1 MSARRLFLCFAASA
15 LLSAADAGDKIWSA
29 VLLATNASNPKP
41 APAELKP
48 IAARLQRVFGYNQF
62 EIVGRDTA
70 AIDDDAK
77 FSLTPT
83 KTFWLNLQARRASSP
98 DARGGYLLRYAHE
111 DDFGAPEN
119 AFNIC
124 TFWYIEA
131 LALSGQAAEGRRLFE
146 RMLGHR
152 TRAGLLSE
160 DIAFAT
166 GELWGNYPQT
176 YSLVGLINCAHLLS
190 RPWSAVR

>member
-98 DARGGYLLRYAHE
+98 DARGGYLLNLLLYQNDRALV
-111 DDFGAPEN
+111 DTVAVIAPQSPLFFRGPMS
-119 AFNIC
+119 AR
-124 TFWYIEA
+124 
-131 LALSGQAAEGRRLFE
+131 GQVIVVL
-146 RMLGHR
+146 
-152 TRAGLLSE
+152 
-160 DIAFAT
+160 
-166 GELWGNYPQT
+166 Q
-176 YSLVGLINCAHLLS
+176 VQQ
-190 RPWSAVR
+190 